1 MPRSVS
7 GWTLV
12 RMNTGPDRSAD
23 RKAHHYR
30 ITVRGDLTQ
39 RFVEP
44 LEGVVVESTGDECVL
59 GCDAVDQAKLQA
71 VLEWLYASGVEI
83 VSVVPDDEDG

>member
-1 MPRSVS
+1 MKA
-7 GWTLV
+7 
-12 RMNTGPDRSAD
+12 GPDRSAA

-44 LEGVVVESTGDECVL
+44 LEEVFVESTGGKSVL
-59 GCDAVDQAKLQA
+59 GCEVADPAKLQA
-71 VLEWLYASGVEI
+71 ILEWLYARGIEI
-83 VSVVPDDEDG
+83 VSVVPDDGPDGVDG